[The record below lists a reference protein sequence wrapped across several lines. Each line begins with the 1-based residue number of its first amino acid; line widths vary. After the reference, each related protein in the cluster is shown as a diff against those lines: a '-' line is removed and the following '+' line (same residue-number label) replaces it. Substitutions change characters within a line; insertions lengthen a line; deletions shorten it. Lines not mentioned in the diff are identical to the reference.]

1 MQINSTIFVEILQQ
15 QNTWCHDVFKCDDT
29 FKNIIIITV
38 LQRVLKWHVTHDN
51 IKLELKSNR
60 MWMQKKCFK
69 YQKYLKNIYTYN
81 SPQLW
86 KHWPWKVLG
95 VDTELVAYILFTKRN
110 GFFPLLTSHYSSG
123 DNSLRGSRTEQ
134 HSGFINT
141 ALSVIS
147 SKGHHQLK
155 VNSTNPELFYL
166 LNATHHH
173 LLLFFPPSLWLII
186 ITFPCKYHAHYV
198 SVQPKH

>member
-1 MQINSTIFVEILQQ
+1 MLENVMTHLKTSLSLL
-15 QNTWCHDVFKCDDT
+15 W
-29 FKNIIIITV
+29 
-38 LQRVLKWHVTHDN
+38 VLKWHTTILNLNSNQTECECRKNVLNTRN
-51 IKLELKSNR
+51 IL
-60 MWMQKKCFK
+60 
-69 YQKYLKNIYTYN
+69 NIYTYN

-110 GFFPLLTSHYSSG
+110 VFFPLLTSHYSSG

-173 LLLFFPPSLWLII
+173 LLLFFPPFPVTDYHYLSLQI
-186 ITFPCKYHAHYV
+186 PC
-198 SVQPKH
+198 SLR

>member
-1 MQINSTIFVEILQQ
+1 MNAEKNVLNTRNIL
-15 QNTWCHDVFKCDDT
+15 
-29 FKNIIIITV
+29 
-38 LQRVLKWHVTHDN
+38 
-51 IKLELKSNR
+51 
-60 MWMQKKCFK
+60 
-69 YQKYLKNIYTYN
+69 NIYTYN

-110 GFFPLLTSHYSSG
+110 VFFPLLTSHYSSG

-173 LLLFFPPSLWLII
+173 LLLFFSPLPCDWLSLPFLANTMLITLVYSQNI
-186 ITFPCKYHAHYV
+186 SGGSLSLSHEGRGEGEELWRQIFP
-198 SVQPKH
+198 